1 MFKILKC
8 ERVAAFGWPVVPDV
22 NWIFV
27 GSWQL
32 GYFGRH
38 FISPDTKRSV
48 KLIKPDSVSSAS
60 LNLTIALRKWN
71 LFDLRSHGLAPV

>member
-8 ERVAAFGWPVVPDV
+8 ERVAALGRPVVPDV
-22 NWIFV
+22 NWIFA

-32 GYFGRH
+32 GYFGKNLL
-38 FISPDTKRSV
+38 SPGTKSSL
-48 KLIKPDSVSSAS
+48 KLIKPGSVSSAS

-71 LFDLRSHGLAPV
+71 LFDLRSHGLIPV